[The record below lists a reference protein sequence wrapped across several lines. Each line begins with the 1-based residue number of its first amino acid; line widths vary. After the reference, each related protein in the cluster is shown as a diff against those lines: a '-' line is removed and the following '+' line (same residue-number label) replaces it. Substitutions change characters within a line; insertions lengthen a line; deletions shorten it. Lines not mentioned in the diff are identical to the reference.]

1 VQPIDTLA
9 IVGEVLSWIG
19 LGVGIP
25 ALLIAAMIR
34 LAEGRWQHVD
44 IAVVDRAGEPF
55 ARWFAGGDFH
65 ERPLH
70 RRERADADWHRGYVS
85 SRDPSHVRLDPPVL
99 HRALMT
105 VGAVFAGVGIVGFVV
120 SFVPAFV

>member
-25 ALLIAAMIR
+25 ALLVAAMIHV
-34 LAEGRWQHVD
+34 AEGRWEHVD
-44 IAVVDRAGEPF
+44 IAVIDRGGEPF

-65 ERPLH
+65 ERPLL
-70 RRERADADWHRGYVS
+70 RREHAEADWHQGFVS

-99 HRALMT
+99 RRALAT
-105 VGAVFAGVGIVGFVV
+105 VGSVFAGVGIVGLVV